1 MIKDIKLGIAMMQ
14 NGLTYVHGIFAFLI
28 AVGASIIFAFL
39 LPVPMLSGLFIAVGV
54 LGVVQQVYTV
64 TVSTMVQ
71 SSPYKK
77 KLRTTIPAYIAGIVL
92 VIGNTMCLVMHW
104 LAYLRVKDNTEIYLM
119 LMEYDSKEYANS
131 MIICATFMVL
141 FLLFTV
147 LANVFFKLSIL
158 VCIGIWIWFRVLNTT
173 IEFVFWDIS
182 IETGIVLSYVVV
194 LIGSIVLYGV
204 NCLIYK
210 FEYSELSYRGAIK
223 RASEE

>member
-14 NGLTYVHGIFAFLI
+14 NGLTYEHGLFAFLFSI
-28 AVGASIIFAFL
+28 GASIIFAFL
-39 LPVPMLSGLFIAVGV
+39 LPVPMLSGVFIAAGV

-77 KLRTTIPAYIAGIVL
+77 KLRTTIPAYIAGMVL
-92 VIGNTMCLVMHW
+92 VIGNTICLVMHW
-104 LAYLRVKDNTEIYLM
+104 LAYLRVKDNTSIYLM
-119 LMEYDSKEYANS
+119 SMEYDSKEYANS
-131 MIICATFMVL
+131 MIICAAFMVL

-147 LANVFFKLSIL
+147 LANVFFKLGIL
-158 VCIGIWIWFRVLNTT
+158 VCVGVWIWFRVLNTT

-194 LIGSIVLYGV
+194 LIGSVVVYGV

-210 FEYSELSYRGAIK
+210 FEYSELGFRGAIK
-223 RASEE
+223 RASE